1 MEDPRKNPP
10 DKGGGE
16 LGGARV
22 EGRHK
27 PSNRVTPRTL
37 AGRSPTRRGSRR
49 SDRACPGLAAGDA
62 QGRAWGGTA
71 FPSRPGRRRP
81 GATSTGRG
89 GRRASPRP
97 PGATGAHRTPAAE
110 TPAQALTPTGGP
122 GTTPSPS
129 PAGPLSPRR
138 PPHRNPGPEPAKKAS
153 EPRTRGA
160 RTHVTA
166 PPPAFARPGRT
177 RGISTA
183 RSLAGEPRARTS
195 TRTRAH
201 WPLAWRRRTKRTAK
215 PAACAARARRGGAA
229 ELHFPG
235 GSAARGVRR
244 RRSAGRLETR
254 AAAARASCGNARS
267 GET

>member
-1 MEDPRKNPP
+1 MQPGHAADTLRTLPDPPWVPMLRPRPP
-10 DKGGGE
+10 R
-16 LGGARV
+16 ARGRGRAGTRV
-22 EGRHK
+22 GRHRLSK
-27 PSNRVTPRTL
+27 PAWQERPR
-37 AGRSPTRRGSRR
+37 RDKHQPRRTK
-49 SDRACPGLAAGDA
+49 GL
-62 QGRAWGGTA
+62 
-71 FPSRPGRRRP
+71 PS
-81 GATSTGRG
+81 T
-89 GRRASPRP
+89 

-129 PAGPLSPRR
+129 PAGSLSPSR
-138 PPHRNPGPEPAKKAS
+138 PPHRNPAPEPAKKAS
-153 EPRTRGA
+153 EPRTRGTG
-160 RTHVTA
+160 THVTA

-177 RGISTA
+177 RGIPTA
-183 RSLAGEPRARTS
+183 RSWAGGPRARTS

-201 WPLAWRRRTKRTAK
+201 WPLTWRWTKRRAK
-215 PAACAARARRGGAA
+215 PAACAARARRGGAS

-254 AAAARASCGNARS
+254 AAAATASCGNARS